1 MSNTE
6 MSDGNISQ
14 LNRRGFMKLSAAGV
28 VSLAAME
35 LLPEATKS
43 ASADTV
49 NSNFEEKYQIFVP
62 VENARWGGSQSVT
75 LRSGYTIKVKIP
87 RRLKENSK
95 LTVKGVGLKGNDVT
109 LICHTLYDPNG
120 TTGDSI
126 YGEINQA
133 NFIKKELTK
142 DRCNAIYQS
151 LENGKFVR
159 DLVALDL
166 LDYVMES
173 AKLDED
179 ISQRYSIASNNSR
192 LKGIEEAIVDTL
204 AKSKL
209 NKGKKKCIKG
219 TYQYVRA
226 GEPVPDFAALTDLNA
241 IVAGSNL
248 PEQLKQVYLT
258 ASAKSKAVTVDFI
271 IVELIKEKLS
281 GQKEDDYLS
290 VWEKVRN
297 GEKISDGEEKT
308 LEFLDGFIE
317 NSDISETSKTL
328 YLLARVLGEKSD
340 SQNDPL
346 QEAIESSNKL
356 TDKEKYIYNLAYSL
370 AVKGESNEQ
379 TESKVVQYAVAKFHS
394 DLSEAEEKAEE
405 KDFAKYAKLI
415 AAKLMEW
422 LIAKADIP
430 PTYRS
435 ASLALVGLVIQEKD
449 VASAAAALVPTITST
464 LSVLGAKAGT
474 GVAISSLSGGATTTA
489 TLATLGGGSVAAGGL
504 GMLGGLVVVTG
515 GAALIGAAGLLSVAL
530 LTRMDGKDYV
540 NLGIAGTVGVLT
552 SATVAVA
559 IWTGAGALGVA
570 GSLSGAAAITT
581 TISALG
587 GLSIMTGGVA
597 LIALGTGFA
606 VWSVLKGKKSK
617 GDILKEL
624 ESRAYMLTE
633 PSDDPLVPFVQ
644 KNLPKN
650 YEHEDV
656 YLAPAIPL
664 DKLSNAIHR
673 YGYLDPGE
681 KILAL
686 IDTSGNH
693 NAKDGILLTDRKILS
708 RPAYSNADYA
718 IYSTLS
724 WSEIFKVS
732 NTMLESY
739 RDAAKFARFLIKLQ
753 EQVQG
758 QSRVV
763 CSSVVD

>member
-6 MSDGNISQ
+6 MSDGDISQ
-14 LNRRGFMKLSAAGV
+14 LNRRRFMKLSAVSV

-43 ASADTV
+43 ASANTV
-49 NSNFEEKYQIFVP
+49 NGNFEEKYQIFVP
-62 VENARWGGSQSVT
+62 VEAARWGGSQSVT
-75 LRSGYTIKVKIP
+75 LRSGDTVKVEIP
-87 RRLKENSK
+87 RRLRENSK
-95 LTVKGVGLKGNDVT
+95 LTVKRVGLEGNDVT
-109 LICHTLYDPNG
+109 LICHTLYDTNG
-120 TTGDSI
+120 TTADSI
-126 YGEINQA
+126 NEEINQA

-142 DRCNAIYQS
+142 DRCHTIYES

-173 AKLDED
+173 SKLDED

-192 LKGIEEAIVDTL
+192 LKGIEEAIADTL

-209 NKGKKKCIKG
+209 AKKRKKSIKG

-241 IVAGSNL
+241 IVAGSNV
-248 PEQLKQVYLT
+248 PEQLKQLYLT
-258 ASAKSKAVTVDFI
+258 ASAKSKAVTVDVI
-271 IVELIKEKLS
+271 IVQLIKEKLN

-308 LEFLDGFIE
+308 LESLDGFIE
-317 NSDISETSKTL
+317 NSDISETCKTL
-328 YLLARVLGEKSD
+328 YLVARVLGEKGD
-340 SQNDPL
+340 SQKDPL

-356 TDKEKYIYNLAYSL
+356 TDKEKHIYNLAYSL
-370 AVKGESNEQ
+370 AVNGESNEQ
-379 TESKVVQYAVAKFHS
+379 TEAEVVQYAVATFHR

-405 KDFAKYAKLI
+405 QDFAEYVKPI
-415 AAKLMEW
+415 AAKLMKW

-430 PTYRS
+430 PSYQW
-435 ASLALVGLVIQEKD
+435 ASFALVGLVTEQKGSD
-449 VASAAAALVPTITST
+449 VASAAAALVPTTTSVI
-464 LSVLGAKAGT
+464 SVLGAKAGT
-474 GVAISSLSGGATTTA
+474 GVAISSLTGSAATTA

-552 SATVAVA
+552 SATVALAV
-559 IWTGAGALGVA
+559 WTGAGALGVA
-570 GSLSGAAAITT
+570 GSLSGAAAITA

-587 GLSIMTGGVA
+587 GLSVMTGGVA
-597 LIALGTGFA
+597 LVALVSGFA

-617 GDILKEL
+617 RDILKEL
-624 ESRAYMLTE
+624 ESLAYMLTE
-633 PSDDPLVPFVQ
+633 PSDDPLVHFIQ
-644 KNLPKN
+644 KNLPKK
-650 YEHEDV
+650 YEHEDL

-664 DKLSNAIHR
+664 DKLYNAMSM

-708 RPAYSNADYA
+708 RAAYSNAEYA
-718 IYSTLS
+718 SYSTLS

-739 RDAAKFARFLIKLQ
+739 SDAAKFARFLIRLQ

-758 QSRVV
+758 
-763 CSSVVD
+763 

>member
-6 MSDGNISQ
+6 ISDEDISQ
-14 LNRRGFMKLSAAGV
+14 LDRRRFMKLSAAGV

-35 LLPEATKS
+35 LLPESTKS

-49 NSNFEEKYQIFVP
+49 NANFEEKYQIFVP

-87 RRLKENSK
+87 RRLKENSE
-95 LTVKGVGLKGNDVT
+95 LTVKGVGIEGNDVT

-133 NFIKKELTK
+133 NFIHKELTK
-142 DRCNAIYQS
+142 ERCNNIYES
-151 LENGKFVR
+151 LENGKFIR

-166 LDYVMES
+166 LDYVIES

-192 LKGIEEAIVDTL
+192 LKGIEEAIADVL

-209 NKGKKKCIKG
+209 NKGRRKSIKG

-248 PEQLKQVYLT
+248 PEQLKQIYLT
-258 ASAKSKAVTVDFI
+258 ASAKSQAVTVDFL
-271 IVELIKEKLS
+271 IVQLIEQKLN
-281 GQKEDDYLS
+281 GQKRDEYLS
-290 VWEKVRN
+290 VWQKVRN
-297 GEKISDGEEKT
+297 GEQIYDGEEKT
-308 LEFLDGFIE
+308 LESLDGFIE
-317 NSDISETSKTL
+317 DSDISETSKTL
-328 YLLARVLGEKSD
+328 YLVARILGEKSN
-340 SQNDPL
+340 SQKDPL
-346 QEAIESSNKL
+346 QQAIESSNKL
-356 TDKEKYIYNLAYSL
+356 TDKEKYIYHQAYSL
-370 AVKGESNEQ
+370 AVKQESNEK
-379 TESKVVQYAVAKFHS
+379 TEREVVEYAVDKFHS
-394 DLSEAEEKAEE
+394 NLSEAEEKAEE
-405 KDFAKYAKLI
+405 KDLAKDAKLI
-415 AAKLMEW
+415 AAKLIEW

-435 ASLALVGLVIQEKD
+435 ASLALVGLVIEEKD
-449 VASAAAALVPTITST
+449 VASAAATLVPTITTTLST
-464 LSVLGAKAGT
+464 LGAEAGT

-489 TLATLGGGSVAAGGL
+489 TLAALGGGSVAAGGL

-530 LTRMDGKDYV
+530 LTQMDREDYV

-552 SATVAVA
+552 SATVALAV
-559 IWTGAGALGVA
+559 WTGAGALGVA

-587 GLSIMTGGVA
+587 GLGVMTGGVA
-597 LIALGTGFA
+597 LIAFGSGFA

-617 GDILKEL
+617 GDMLQEL
-624 ESRAYMLTE
+624 ESRAYMLIE
-633 PSDDPLVPFVQ
+633 PSNNPLVSFVQ
-644 KNLPKN
+644 KNVPKK

-656 YLAPAIPL
+656 YLAPGIPL
-664 DKLSNAIHR
+664 DKLSNAMSR
-673 YGYLDPGE
+673 YGYLDRGE

-693 NAKDGILLTDRKILS
+693 NAKDGILLTDRKICL
-708 RPAYSNADYA
+708 RPAFSNADYMS
-718 IYSTLS
+718 YLTLS
-724 WSEIFKVS
+724 WPEIFKVS
-732 NTMLESY
+732 NTMLES
-739 RDAAKFARFLIKLQ
+739 DTDKANFARFLIKLQ

-758 QSRVV
+758 
-763 CSSVVD
+763 